1 MMNRNL
7 NRAAKLAAMLFM
19 LTVSARATS
28 QSDEGQVNQVYE
40 SKDGFFKVELDEGD
54 QTAEG
59 SAKLIKGDHF
69 VLADYKVENGLV
81 SFNPTLFSE
90 FRQPFKLS
98 RDGRA
103 LVSFDNRIKMELK
116 VQTPSNRSTPQEFT
130 CGSSHSNGIH
140 GLIVRVRQIP
150 RSHCPYPWTRY
161 TYSDGYTCDIRE
173 ACH

>member
-1 MMNRNL
+1 MMNRKST
-7 NRAAKLAAMLFM
+7 RAAKLAAMLLM

-28 QSDEGQVNQVYE
+28 QSNEAQSSQVYE
-40 SKDGFFKVELDEGD
+40 SKDGFYKVELYEGD
-54 QTAEG
+54 QTTEG

-69 VLADYKVENGLV
+69 ILADYVVEDGLV

-98 RDGRA
+98 HDGKT
-103 LVSFDNRIKMELK
+103 LVSFDNRIKMQLK
-116 VQTPSNRSTPQEFT
+116 VQTPSNPSAPLDFT
-130 CGSSHSNGIH
+130 CGSSQSNGIH
-140 GLIVRVRQIP
+140 GLIVNVREIP

>member
-19 LTVSARATS
+19 LSISGRATS
-28 QSDEGQVNQVYE
+28 QSNEAQVNQVYE

-69 VLADYKVENGLV
+69 VIAEYVVEDDVL

-90 FRQPFKLS
+90 FRQPFKMS
-98 RDGRA
+98 SDRRS
-103 LVSFDNRIKMELK
+103 LVSFDNRIKMILK
-116 VQTPSNRSTPQEFT
+116 PQTPSNPSTSQDFS
-130 CGSSHSNGIH
+130 CGSSQSNGIH